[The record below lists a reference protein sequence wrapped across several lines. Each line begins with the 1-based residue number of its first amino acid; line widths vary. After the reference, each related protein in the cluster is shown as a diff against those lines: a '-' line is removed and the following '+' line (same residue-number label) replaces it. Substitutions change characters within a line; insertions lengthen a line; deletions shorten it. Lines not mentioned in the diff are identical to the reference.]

1 MRMCMKR
8 FWLGLF
14 IVVVSCGS
22 LSASERTILIGPKT
36 IGPGWKDN
44 ILIKPE
50 QFKDAGVGDIMT
62 VYTTEAKR
70 TAQMAFQD
78 PKTWQ
83 AVSPEYGAV
92 SVQGPIRMKM
102 TEEILAIIKDRG
114 IFLGGHDYKIVHVTL
129 IPASEMVETII
140 YKGPSMQ
147 MKDDWSVSQPI
158 NKKVFKDVKVGDGI
172 KFILSKVQPG
182 AALKLMDFRYN
193 PMDPSVDGA
202 AVGGDSYTYYINEQS
217 QLIKLQLAASDGIC
231 MRVGGK
237 GYKLEKIALVSCTAE
252 PDEDLSTA
260 QRAPKEY
267 KLQPGEL
274 YRGEKEFPNDWS
286 GNLRLTAEPF
296 QECTENDVLIVSYKL
311 LPGLK
316 EAGIDPKISFRE
328 NRGKWLDITGTPE
341 PVWMDM
347 NGTDIVLTFSEES
360 LDKLKTTGLVVTGLG
375 FVLTKI
381 ELISAQ

>member
-1 MRMCMKR
+1 MKR
-8 FWLGLF
+8 FLLVILGIGL
-14 IVVVSCGS
+14 SWGT

-36 IGPGWKDN
+36 IGAGWKDN
-44 ILIKPE
+44 IVIKPE
-50 QFKDAGVGDIMT
+50 QFKDAGPGDIMT

-70 TAQMAFQD
+70 TAQIAFQD
-78 PKTWQ
+78 PKDWQ
-83 AVSPEYGAV
+83 AVSPEYGAM

-102 TEEILAIIKDRG
+102 TDEILAKIKERG
-114 IFLGGHDYKIVHVTL
+114 LILGGHDYKIVQVTL
-129 IPASEMVETII
+129 IPAAEMVEQLI
-140 YKGPSMQ
+140 YRGPGMQ
-147 MKDDWSVSQPI
+147 MKDDWSASIPI
-158 NKKVFKDVKVGDGI
+158 AKGVFKNVKVGDGI
-172 KFILSKVQPG
+172 KFLMSKVQPG
-182 AALKLMDFRYN
+182 AAIKLMDFRWN
-193 PMDPSVDGA
+193 TMDPAVDGA

-217 QLIKLQLAASDGIC
+217 QLIKLQLAGPDGIC

-237 GYKLEKIALVSCTAE
+237 GYRFDKIALVSCTAE

-296 QECTENDVLIVSYKL
+296 QNCTENDVLVVSYTL

-316 EAGIDPKISFRE
+316 EAGVDPKISFRE
-328 NRGKWLDITGTPE
+328 NKGKWLDITGAKE
-341 PVWMDM
+341 PVWMDL
-347 NGTDIVLTFSEES
+347 NGTDVVLTFDEES
-360 LDKLKTTGLVVTGLG
+360 LDRLKTSGLVVTGLG
-375 FVLTKI
+375 FILTRI

>member
-1 MRMCMKR
+1 MNYR
-8 FWLGLF
+8 FWFVLLAF
-14 IVVVSCGS
+14 VASWGS
-22 LSASERTILIGPKT
+22 LSASEKTILIGPKT

-50 QFKDAGVGDIMT
+50 QFKNTGVGDIMT
-62 VYTTEAKR
+62 VYTIEAKR

-92 SVQGPIRMKM
+92 SVQGPVRMKM

-114 IFLGGHDYKIVHVTL
+114 VFLGGHDYKIVHVTL
-129 IPASEMVETII
+129 IPASEMTETIV
-140 YKGPSMQ
+140 YKGPSLQ

-158 NKKVFKDVKVGDGI
+158 MKKVFKDVKVGDGI
-172 KFILSKVQPG
+172 KFLMSKVQPG
-182 AALKLMDFRYN
+182 AAIKLMDFRYN
-193 PMDPSVDGA
+193 AMDPSVDGA
-202 AVGGDSYTYYINEQS
+202 AVGENGFTYYINEQS

-237 GYKLEKIALVSCTAE
+237 GYKFEKIAIVSCTAE

-260 QRAPKEY
+260 QRAPKEF

-286 GNLRLTAEPF
+286 GNLRLTPEPF

-316 EAGIDPKISFRE
+316 EAGVDPKMSFRE
-328 NRGKWLDITGTPE
+328 NKGKWFDISGSEE
-341 PVWMDM
+341 PVWMDL
-347 NGTDIVLTFSEES
+347 NGTDIVLTFDENS

-381 ELISAQ
+381 ELISAK

>member
-1 MRMCMKR
+1 MKR
-8 FWLGLF
+8 FLFVILGISL
-14 IVVVSCGS
+14 SWGT

-36 IGPGWKDN
+36 IGAGWKDN
-44 ILIKPE
+44 IVIKPE
-50 QFKDAGVGDIMT
+50 QFKDAGPGDIMT

-70 TAQMAFQD
+70 TAQIAFQD
-78 PKTWQ
+78 PKDWQ
-83 AVSPEYGAV
+83 AVSPEYGAM

-102 TEEILAIIKDRG
+102 TDEILAKIKERG
-114 IFLGGHDYKIVHVTL
+114 LILGGHDYKIVQVTL
-129 IPASEMVETII
+129 IPAAEMVEQLI
-140 YKGPSMQ
+140 YRGPGMQ
-147 MKDDWSVSQPI
+147 MKDDWSASIPI
-158 NKKVFKDVKVGDGI
+158 AKGVFKNVKVGDGI
-172 KFILSKVQPG
+172 KFLMSKVQPG
-182 AALKLMDFRYN
+182 AAIKLMDFRWN
-193 PMDPSVDGA
+193 AMDPAVDGA

-217 QLIKLQLAASDGIC
+217 QLIKLQLAGPDGIC

-237 GYKLEKIALVSCTAE
+237 GYRFDKIALVSCTAE

-296 QECTENDVLIVSYKL
+296 QNCTENDVLVVSYTL

-316 EAGIDPKISFRE
+316 EAGVDPKISFRE
-328 NRGKWLDITGTPE
+328 NKGKWLDITGAKE
-341 PVWMDM
+341 PVWMDL
-347 NGTDIVLTFSEES
+347 NGTDVVLTFDEES
-360 LDKLKTTGLVVTGLG
+360 LDRLKTSGLVVTGLG
-375 FVLTKI
+375 FVLTRI

>member
-1 MRMCMKR
+1 MKNR
-8 FWLGLF
+8 FLLVTMMIGLSWG
-14 IVVVSCGS
+14 V
-22 LSASERTILIGPKT
+22 LSGSERTILIGPKT

-44 ILIKPE
+44 ILIQPA
-50 QFKDAGVGDIMT
+50 QFQNAGVGDIMT
-62 VYTTEAKR
+62 VYTTDAKR
-70 TAQMAFQD
+70 TAQIAFQD

-83 AVSPEYGAV
+83 AVSPEYGAM

-102 TEEILAIIKDRG
+102 TEEILAVIKDRG
-114 IFLGGHDYKIVHVTL
+114 VFLGGHDYKIVHVTL
-129 IPASEMVETII
+129 IPASEMTETII

-158 NKKVFKDVKVGDGI
+158 SKKVFKDVKVGDGL
-172 KFILSKVQPG
+172 KFIMSKVQPG

-202 AVGGDSYTYYINEQS
+202 QVGEEGYTYYINEQS

-237 GYKLEKIALVSCTAE
+237 GYRFEKIALVSCTAE

-260 QRAPKEY
+260 QHAPKEY

-286 GNLRLTAEPF
+286 GNLRLTPEPF
-296 QECTENDVLIVSYKL
+296 QECTENDVLIISYKL

-316 EAGIDPKISFRE
+316 EAGVDPKISFRE
-328 NRGKWLDITGTPE
+328 NKGKWLDITGTPE
-341 PVWMDM
+341 PVWMDL
-347 NGTDIVLTFSEES
+347 NGTDIVLTFDENS
-360 LDKLKTTGLVVTGLG
+360 LDKLKTTGLVITGLG

>member
-1 MRMCMKR
+1 MNK
-8 FWLGLF
+8 
-14 IVVVSCGS
+14 IVSLLLVVFSWGNV
-22 LSASERTILIGPKT
+22 SASEHTILIGPKT

-50 QFKDAGVGDIMT
+50 QFQNAGVGDIMT

-83 AVSPEYGAV
+83 GVAPEYGAV
-92 SVQGPIRMKM
+92 SVQGPVRMKM
-102 TEEILAIIKDRG
+102 TEEILAVVKDRG

-129 IPASEMVETII
+129 IPAAEMTETLI

-147 MKDDWSVSQPI
+147 MKDDWSVSAPI
-158 NKKVFKDVKVGDGI
+158 SKKVFKDVKVGDGI
-172 KFILSKVQPG
+172 KFIMSKVQPG

-202 AVGGDSYTYYINEQS
+202 AVGENGFTYYINEQS

-237 GYKLEKIALVSCTAE
+237 GYKFDKIALVSCTAE

-286 GNLRLTAEPF
+286 GNLRLTPEPF
-296 QECTENDVLIVSYKL
+296 QDCTENDVLVISYKL
-311 LPGLK
+311 LPKQEGVW
-316 EAGIDPKISFRE
+316 PKISFRE
-328 NRGKWLDITGTPE
+328 NKGKWQDISGAEE
-341 PVWMDM
+341 PVWMDL
-347 NGTDIVLTFSEES
+347 NGTDVVLPFDENI
-360 LDKLKTTGLVVTGLG
+360 LDKLMTNGLVITGLG
-375 FVLTKI
+375 FVLTRI

>member
-1 MRMCMKR
+1 MKR
-8 FWLGLF
+8 FLLVILGIGL
-14 IVVVSCGS
+14 SWGT

-36 IGPGWKDN
+36 IGAGWKDN
-44 ILIKPE
+44 IVIKPE
-50 QFKDAGVGDIMT
+50 QFKDAGPGDIMT

-70 TAQMAFQD
+70 TAQIAFQD
-78 PKTWQ
+78 PKDWQ
-83 AVSPEYGAV
+83 AVSPEYGAM

-102 TEEILAIIKDRG
+102 TDEILAKIKERG
-114 IFLGGHDYKIVHVTL
+114 LILGGHDYKIVQVTL
-129 IPASEMVETII
+129 IPAAEMVEQVI
-140 YKGPSMQ
+140 YRGPGMQ
-147 MKDDWSVSQPI
+147 MKDDWSASIPI
-158 NKKVFKDVKVGDGI
+158 AKGVFKNVKVGDGI
-172 KFILSKVQPG
+172 KFLMSKVQPG
-182 AALKLMDFRYN
+182 AAIKLMDFRWN
-193 PMDPSVDGA
+193 AMDPAVDGA

-217 QLIKLQLAASDGIC
+217 QLIKLQLAGPDGIC

-237 GYKLEKIALVSCTAE
+237 GYRFDKIALVSCTAE

-296 QECTENDVLIVSYKL
+296 QNCTENDVLVVSYTL

-316 EAGIDPKISFRE
+316 EAGVDPKISFRE
-328 NRGKWLDITGTPE
+328 NKGKWLDITGAKE
-341 PVWMDM
+341 PVWMDL
-347 NGTDIVLTFSEES
+347 NGTDVVLTFDEES
-360 LDKLKTTGLVVTGLG
+360 LDRLKTSGLVVTGLG
-375 FVLTKI
+375 FVLTRI

>member
-1 MRMCMKR
+1 MS
-8 FWLGLF
+8 W
-14 IVVVSCGS
+14 GS

-62 VYTTEAKR
+62 VYTQEAKR

-83 AVSPEYGAV
+83 GVAPEYGAV

-102 TEEILAIIKDRG
+102 TEEILAVVKDRG

-129 IPASEMVETII
+129 IPAAEMTETLI

-147 MKDDWSVSQPI
+147 MKDDWSVSAPI
-158 NKKVFKDVKVGDGI
+158 QKKVFKDVKVGDGI
-172 KFILSKVQPG
+172 KFLMSKVQPG
-182 AALKLMDFRYN
+182 AAIKLMDFRYEA
-193 PMDPSVDGA
+193 MDPSVNGA
-202 AVGGDSYTYYINEQS
+202 AVGEGGYTYYINEQS

-237 GYKLEKIALVSCTAE
+237 GYKLDKIALVSCIAE

-286 GNLRLTAEPF
+286 GNFRLTAEPF
-296 QECTENDVLIVSYKL
+296 QDCTPNDVLVISYKL
-311 LPGLK
+311 LPKQEGVW
-316 EAGIDPKISFRE
+316 PKMSFRE
-328 NRGKWLDITGTPE
+328 NKGKWLDISGAAE
-341 PVWMDM
+341 PVWMDL
-347 NGTDIVLTFSEES
+347 NGTDIVLPFDENI
-360 LDKLKTTGLVVTGLG
+360 LDKLMTNGLVITGLG

-381 ELISAQ
+381 ELISTQ

>member
-1 MRMCMKR
+1 MI
-8 FWLGLF
+8 GLSWG
-14 IVVVSCGS
+14 V

-50 QFKDAGVGDIMT
+50 QFQNAGVGDIMT
-62 VYTTEAKR
+62 VYTIEAKR
-70 TAQMAFQD
+70 SAQMAFQD

-83 AVSPEYGAV
+83 GVAPEYSAV
-92 SVQGPIRMKM
+92 SVQGPVKMKL
-102 TEEILAIIKDRG
+102 TENILSCIKERG
-114 IFLGGHDYKIVHVTL
+114 LILGGHDYKITNVTL
-129 IPASEMVETII
+129 IPASEIIETIV

-147 MKDDWSVSQPI
+147 MKDDWSVSQTI
-158 NKKVFKDVKVGDGI
+158 NKKVFKDVQLGDGI
-172 KFILSKVQPG
+172 KFIVSKVQPG
-182 AALKLMDFRYN
+182 AAIKLMDFRYEAL
-193 PMDPSVDGA
+193 DPSVNGA
-202 AVGGDSYTYYINEQS
+202 AVGEDGFTWTISEQS
-217 QLIKLQLAASDGIC
+217 QLIKLQLAASDGIS

-237 GYKLEKIALVSCTAE
+237 GYKFEKIAIVRCTAE

-286 GNLRLTAEPF
+286 GNYRMSAEPF
-296 QECTENDVLIVSYKL
+296 QDCTPNDVLVISYKL
-311 LPGLK
+311 LPKQEGVW
-316 EAGIDPKISFRE
+316 PKMSFRE
-328 NRGKWLDITGTPE
+328 NKGKWLDITGSAE
-341 PVWMDM
+341 PVWMDL
-347 NGTDIVLTFSEES
+347 NGTDIVLPFDENI
-360 LDKLKTTGLVVTGLG
+360 LDKLMTNGLVITGLG

>member
-1 MRMCMKR
+1 MLVR
-8 FWLGLF
+8 FLVFIWLFGM
-14 IVVVSCGS
+14 SWGY

-78 PKTWQ
+78 PKSWQ
-83 AVSPEYGAV
+83 AVSPEYGAM

-102 TEEILAIIKDRG
+102 TEEILSVLKDRG
-114 IFLGGHDYKIVHVTL
+114 VFLGGHDYKIVHVTL
-129 IPASEMVETII
+129 IPASEMVEKII
-140 YKGPSMQ
+140 YRGPGLQ
-147 MKDDWSVSQPI
+147 MKDDWSASIPI
-158 NKKVFKDVKVGDGI
+158 DKRVFKDVKVGDGL
-172 KFILSKVQPG
+172 KFLMSKVQPG
-182 AALKLMDFRYN
+182 AAIKLMDFRWN
-193 PMDPSVDGA
+193 TMDPSVDGA

-217 QLIKLQLAASDGIC
+217 QLIKLQLAGPDGIS
-231 MRVGGK
+231 MRIGGK
-237 GYKLEKIALVSCTAE
+237 GYKFDRIALVSCTAE

-274 YRGEKEFPNDWS
+274 YRGEKEFPVDWS

-296 QECTENDVLIVSYKL
+296 QDCTENDVLVVSYKL

-316 EAGIDPKISFRE
+316 EAGVDPKISFRE
-328 NRGKWLDITGTPE
+328 NKGKWQDITGSQE
-341 PVWMDM
+341 PVWMDL
-347 NGTDIVLTFSEES
+347 NGTDVVLTFNEES
-360 LDKLKTTGLVVTGLG
+360 LDRLKTTGLVVTGLG

-381 ELISAQ
+381 ELISAN

>member
-1 MRMCMKR
+1 MNYS
-8 FWLGLF
+8 FWFVLLAF
-14 IVVVSCGS
+14 VASWGS
-22 LSASERTILIGPKT
+22 LSASEKTILIGPKT

-50 QFKDAGVGDIMT
+50 QFKNTGVGDIMT
-62 VYTTEAKR
+62 VYTIEAKR

-92 SVQGPIRMKM
+92 SVQGPVRMKM
-102 TEEILAIIKDRG
+102 TEEILAIIKERG
-114 IFLGGHDYKIVHVTL
+114 VFLGGHDYKIVHVTL
-129 IPASEMVETII
+129 IPASEMTETIV
-140 YKGPSMQ
+140 YKGPSLQ

-158 NKKVFKDVKVGDGI
+158 MKKVFKDVKVGDGI
-172 KFILSKVQPG
+172 KFLMSKVQPG
-182 AALKLMDFRYN
+182 AAIKLMDFRYN
-193 PMDPSVDGA
+193 AMDPSVDGA
-202 AVGGDSYTYYINEQS
+202 AVGENGFTYYINEQS

-237 GYKLEKIALVSCTAE
+237 GYKFEKIAIVSCTAE

-260 QRAPKEY
+260 QRAPKEF

-286 GNLRLTAEPF
+286 GNLRLTPEPF

-316 EAGIDPKISFRE
+316 EAGVDPKMSFRE
-328 NRGKWLDITGTPE
+328 NKGKWFDITGSEE
-341 PVWMDM
+341 PVWMDL
-347 NGTDIVLTFSEES
+347 NGTDIVLTFDENS

-381 ELISAQ
+381 ELISAK

>member
-1 MRMCMKR
+1 MNYR
-8 FWLGLF
+8 FWLVLLAF
-14 IVVVSCGS
+14 VASWGS
-22 LSASERTILIGPKT
+22 LSASEKTILIGPKT

-50 QFKDAGVGDIMT
+50 QFKNTGVGDIMT
-62 VYTTEAKR
+62 VYTIEAKR

-92 SVQGPIRMKM
+92 SVQGPVRMKM

-114 IFLGGHDYKIVHVTL
+114 VFLGGHDYKIVHVTL
-129 IPASEMVETII
+129 IPASEMTETIV
-140 YKGPSMQ
+140 YKGPSLQ

-158 NKKVFKDVKVGDGI
+158 MKKVFKDVKVGDGI
-172 KFILSKVQPG
+172 KFLMSKVQPG
-182 AALKLMDFRYN
+182 AAIKLMDFRYN
-193 PMDPSVDGA
+193 AMDPSVDGA
-202 AVGGDSYTYYINEQS
+202 AVGENGFTYYINEQS

-237 GYKLEKIALVSCTAE
+237 GYKFEKIAIVSCTAE

-260 QRAPKEY
+260 QRAPKEF

-286 GNLRLTAEPF
+286 GNLRLTPEPF

-316 EAGIDPKISFRE
+316 EAGVDPKMSFRE
-328 NRGKWLDITGTPE
+328 NKGKWFDITGSEE
-341 PVWMDM
+341 PVWMDL
-347 NGTDIVLTFSEES
+347 NGTDIVLTFDENS

-381 ELISAQ
+381 ELISAK

>member
-1 MRMCMKR
+1 MNYR
-8 FWLGLF
+8 FWFVLLAF
-14 IVVVSCGS
+14 VASWGS
-22 LSASERTILIGPKT
+22 LSASEKTILIGPKT

-50 QFKDAGVGDIMT
+50 QFKNTGVGDIMT
-62 VYTTEAKR
+62 VYTIEAKR

-92 SVQGPIRMKM
+92 SVQGPVRMKM
-102 TEEILAIIKDRG
+102 TEEILAIIKERG
-114 IFLGGHDYKIVHVTL
+114 VFLGGHDYKIVHVTL
-129 IPASEMVETII
+129 IPASEMTETIV
-140 YKGPSMQ
+140 YKGPSLQ

-158 NKKVFKDVKVGDGI
+158 MKKVFKDVKVGDGI
-172 KFILSKVQPG
+172 KFLMSKVQPG
-182 AALKLMDFRYN
+182 AAIKLMDFRYN
-193 PMDPSVDGA
+193 AMDPSVDGA
-202 AVGGDSYTYYINEQS
+202 AVGENGFTYYINEQS

-237 GYKLEKIALVSCTAE
+237 GYKFEKIAIVSCTAE
-252 PDEDLSTA
+252 PDEDLSSA
-260 QRAPKEY
+260 QRAPKEF

-286 GNLRLTAEPF
+286 GNLRLTPEPF

-316 EAGIDPKISFRE
+316 EAGVDPKMSFRE
-328 NRGKWLDITGTPE
+328 NKGKWFDITGSEE
-341 PVWMDM
+341 PVWMDL
-347 NGTDIVLTFSEES
+347 NGTDIVLTFDENS

-381 ELISAQ
+381 ELISAK